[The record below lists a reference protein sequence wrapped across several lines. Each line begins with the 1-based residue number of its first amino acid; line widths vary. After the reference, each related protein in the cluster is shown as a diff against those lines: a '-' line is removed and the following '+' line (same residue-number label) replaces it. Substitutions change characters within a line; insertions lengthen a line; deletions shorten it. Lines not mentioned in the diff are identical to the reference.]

1 LFSQP
6 YELPFELPPQ
16 MQTTLSWCEPKKE
29 STYLVAMYIAFL
41 LPLQRKKG
49 KSYVLD
55 DNFMMCKLGDGAMC
69 ELHDDAMVVLHLK
82 RWWTNSANQGV

>member
-1 LFSQP
+1 MNFLLNCLHKCKQLCHGAS
-6 YELPFELPPQ
+6 
-16 MQTTLSWCEPKKE
+16 PKKNLH
-29 STYLVAMYIAFL
+29 TWWQCTYIAFL